1 MKVATGLT
9 LFLVTLLVFID
20 ADATRTVQ
28 ISSNTKH
35 TVYYNWTERL
45 TGNGLNVHAAAIKG
59 TLLNVIMTSIGSG
72 LWISSG
78 SEYGQFTPSITAYHF
93 NQDSVMGIVSYGT
106 PTRCFILEIFD
117 NGTFAS
123 TAALLASRNGT
134 AVTVDRKKVYLN
146 TTGFVSSAVI
156 RHINST
162 TPLLLPFLDHQCD
175 SLSTIYHS
183 EILEDA
189 LPDDTLIVNTLTK
202 EIHIQVNP

>member
-1 MKVATGLT
+1 
-9 LFLVTLLVFID
+9 
-20 ADATRTVQ
+20 
-28 ISSNTKH
+28 
-35 TVYYNWTERL
+35 
-45 TGNGLNVHAAAIKG
+45 
-59 TLLNVIMTSIGSG
+59 MTSIGSG